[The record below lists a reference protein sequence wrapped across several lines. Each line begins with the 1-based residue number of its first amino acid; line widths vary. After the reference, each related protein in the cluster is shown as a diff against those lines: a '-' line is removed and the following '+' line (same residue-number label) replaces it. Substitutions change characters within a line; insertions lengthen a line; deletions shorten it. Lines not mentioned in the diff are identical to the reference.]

1 MTVTTKEENLSKL
14 ISEKLLKIATDFYI
28 EAKVG
33 RLRKMW
39 YDLRKEQ
46 IVFIIY

>member
-33 RLRKMW
+33 RLRK
-39 YDLRKEQ
+39 KCGTT
-46 IVFIIY
+46 